1 MPASIVAQ
9 MLRAGLYT
17 AIVGRS
23 VRFYQSTPST
33 MDDAAQWARD
43 GAEEG
48 AVVVAETQTASRG
61 RQGRRWVSDAGNLYF
76 SVLFRPDAAALPL
89 LSPLAGVAVAR
100 AVRRVAGLYPAIKWP
115 NDIIIDG
122 RKVAGI
128 LAESAL
134 SGSRIDYAIVG
145 VGVNI
150 ALDVSADPE
159 IAGTAASLNQLA
171 GAEVDRAELLRRI
184 LQYMDALYLDL
195 HRRRSPIPEWRRWLD
210 TIGKRVTVAH
220 YDTAQTGLAEDIDD
234 AGNLI
239 LRTDAGNLLTLT
251 AGDITLHPENPAT
264 PPSDPSP
271 TPRQEPK

>member
-1 MPASIVAQ
+1 MPPTVVAR
-9 MLRAGLYT
+9 MLHAGLYT
-17 AIVGRS
+17 AIIGRR

-100 AVRRVAGLYPAIKWP
+100 AVRRVAGLYPTIKWP
-115 NDIIIDG
+115 NDLIIDG

-234 AGNLI
+234 AGNLL
-239 LRTDAGNLLTLT
+239 LRTDAGNLLTLA
-251 AGDITLHPENPAT
+251 AGDITLHPENPAG
-264 PPSDPSP
+264 PQSGLSP

>member
-100 AVRRVAGLYPAIKWP
+100 AVRRVAGLYPTIKWP

-234 AGNLI
+234 AGNLL
-239 LRTDAGNLLTLT
+239 LRTDAGNLLTLA
-251 AGDITLHPENPAT
+251 AGDITLHPENPAA
-264 PPSDPSP
+264 PQSGPSP
-271 TPRQEPK
+271 TLRQEPK

>member
-17 AIVGRS
+17 AIIGRR

-43 GAEEG
+43 GVAEG

-115 NDIIIDG
+115 NDLIIDG

-159 IAGTAASLNQLA
+159 IAHTAASLNQLA

-220 YDTAQTGLAEDIDD
+220 YDLAQTGLAEDIDA
-234 AGNLI
+234 AGNLL
-239 LRTDAGNLLTLT
+239 LRTDAGNLLTLA
-251 AGDITLHPENPAT
+251 AGDITLHPENSAVPQSG
-264 PPSDPSP
+264 PPP
-271 TPRQEPK
+271 TPGQEPK